1 MTWTVNDILG
11 IYVTMIFFGFII
23 FLLGMTITQEFS
35 GSNCAL
41 YIGATIAA
49 VGAIVMGAPIM
60 ISIVY
65 FGEKLIF
72 TFIEATEYLFANF

>member
-23 FLLGMTITQEFS
+23 FLLGMAITQEFS

-49 VGAIVMGAPIM
+49 VGAIVMGAPILVL
-60 ISIVY
+60 IVY
-65 FGEKLIF
+65 YGGQLAS
-72 TFIEATEYLFANF
+72 TFIEATKYLFANF